1 LPKLNKY
8 SERITVG
15 SNQYAL
21 RIDLDE
27 IFGTAFPNSSRLR
40 QAVGQDIL
48 DIIIKRTKKGD
59 GWEPG
64 DKFDKYS
71 KEYSES
77 LEFQAAGKSRGK
89 PNLTLTG
96 DMLGLMDII
105 EEDKATITIGWRES
119 EEAQKAHGHISGNV
133 GVKRDFLGISE
144 KEARTIKERW
154 EDAIR
159 EATAET
165 GPARSSVQTLGQI
178 IAGEQPVQGQTLGS
192 ILNNLFGEDNG

>member
-48 DIIIKRTKKGD
+48 DIINKRTADNKSWD
-59 GWEPG
+59 G
-64 DKFDKYS
+64 KQFRNYS
-71 KEYSES
+71 ELYSES
-77 LEFQAAGKSRGK
+77 LEFQAAGKSK
-89 PNLTLTG
+89 TDPNLKLTG

-119 EEAQKAHGHISGNV
+119 EEAQKAHGHISGNI

-144 KEARTIKERW
+144 KEVRTIKERW

-165 GPARSSVQTLGQI
+165 GPARESVTTLGQI
-178 IAGEQPVQGQTLGS
+178 IEGQRPVQGQTLGS
-192 ILNNLFGEDNG
+192 ILNNLFGDDNG

>member
-1 LPKLNKY
+1 MPKLNKY
-8 SERITVG
+8 AERITVG

-40 QAVGQDIL
+40 QAVGQEIL
-48 DIIIKRTKKGD
+48 DLINKRTAD
-59 GWEPG
+59 GRSWDG
-64 DKFDKYS
+64 KSFKNYS
-71 KEYSES
+71 TEYSES
-77 LEFQAAGKSRGK
+77 LEFQAAGKSK
-89 PNLTLTG
+89 NEPNLKLTG

-133 GVKRDFLGISE
+133 GVKRDFLGLNE
-144 KEARTIKERW
+144 REVKTIRERW
-154 EDAIR
+154 SDAIR

-165 GPARSSVQTLGQI
+165 GPARSSVATLGEI
-178 IAGEQPVQGQTLGS
+178 IEGRSQVQGQTLGS
-192 ILNNLFGEDNG
+192 ILNNLFGDDNG